1 MSTQLALVKEATVDA
16 ITKRVASLQN
26 TNEIHLPAGY
36 SAPNALK
43 SAWLTLQEIVDKDG
57 KLALETCTRE
67 SIANALF
74 DMCIQGL
81 NPAKKQCYFIA
92 YGKKLVLMR
101 SYFGSMAVAKMVD
114 PSIED
119 IVSEVVYEGDA
130 FAYSIQRGRK
140 LVTKHE
146 QSLCNVDGKKILGA
160 YAEVIGKDGSVKRTE
175 IMNYSEILNSWKQ
188 SRRNPFDNAGNLK
201 AESTH
206 AKFTAEM
213 CRRTLINKVC
223 KPIINSSSD
232 NELLRLSIT
241 RAQDE
246 MAEIEAE
253 EEIQVQAKKGEVIDI
268 EPEPVAPEPEP
279 VKAQPE
285 SKQSQPDF

>member
-1 MSTQLALVKEATVDA
+1 MSTQLVAVKEATVDA

-43 SAWLTLQEIVDKDG
+43 SAWLILQEVVDKDG

-67 SIANALF
+67 SITNALF

-81 NPAKKQCYFIA
+81 NPAKKQCYFVA

-114 PSIED
+114 PSIAD
-119 IVSEVVYEGDA
+119 IVAEVVYEGDA
-130 FAYSIQRGRK
+130 FSYTIQRGRK
-140 LVTKHE
+140 YVTKHE
-146 QSLCNVDGKKILGA
+146 QSLVNVDGRKIVGA
-160 YAEVIGKDGSVKRTE
+160 YAEVIGTDGNVKRTE
-175 IMNYSEILNSWKQ
+175 IMSYQEILNSWKQ
-188 SRRNPFDNAGNLK
+188 SRRSPFDNAGNLK
-201 AESTH
+201 PDTTH

-213 CRRTLINKVC
+213 CRRTVINKVC

-232 NELLRLSIT
+232 SEILTTAIN
-241 RAQDE
+241 RAYDE
-246 MAEIEAE
+246 MAEAEVQREIEQNANA
-253 EEIQVQAKKGEVIDI
+253 QVIDI
-268 EPEPVAPEPEP
+268 VPESEALPDPEPLAPTGTG
-279 VKAQPE
+279 
-285 SKQSQPDF
+285 PDF